1 VLDKIQRN
9 EFIND
14 HVTTAIRYLHLGK
27 NKHKIIQTKG
37 LNFKF
42 PYSSHVT
49 GMFMIKNESII
60 ICSKHVECIEIY
72 PKI

>member
-1 VLDKIQRN
+1 M
-9 EFIND
+9 
-14 HVTTAIRYLHLGK
+14 AK
-27 NKHKIIQTKG
+27 NKHKIIQTRG

-60 ICSKHVECIEIY
+60 KIEAY
-72 PKI
+72 RKFYWDVNT